1 MVMGNL
7 VFAVWLWLGYP
18 VPEYMQPI
26 EPTRSYLPRVPT
38 RDQSE

>member
-1 MVMGNL
+1 MGNWIL
-7 VFAVWLWLGYP
+7 TLWLLLGYP

-38 RDQSE
+38 RVQSE